1 MDKQVKLILEQCYKD
16 AVELLKENM
25 DDMHKVVAYLLEKE
39 TITGGEM
46 VAIIQGR
53 DPALVEDAY
62 ASTHSRQRPLPGD
75 IEPPARNIHMVS
87 ESIPA
92 PAPQEEDQGEQDS
105 QKDETPADP
114 PQADAQPQP
123 SPEEKYEDN
132 GQQNG

>member
-1 MDKQVKLILEQCYKD
+1 
-16 AVELLKENM
+16 
-25 DDMHKVVAYLLEKE
+25 
-39 TITGGEM
+39 M

-92 PAPQEEDQGEQDS
+92 PAPQEDQGEQDS

-123 SPEEKYEDN
+123 APEEKPQDN